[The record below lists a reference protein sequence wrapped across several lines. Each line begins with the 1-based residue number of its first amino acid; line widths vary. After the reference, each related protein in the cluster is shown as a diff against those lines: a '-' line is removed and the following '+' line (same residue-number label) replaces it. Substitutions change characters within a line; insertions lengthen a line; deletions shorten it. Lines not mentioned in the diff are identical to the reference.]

1 MSGFPSNQQYM
12 QVDQA
17 GQMWGQHQGQP
28 TMQKMQAM
36 QMPVKQP
43 YYMGSPQDPLK
54 LFEQQQYAMQ
64 TVPQQ
69 NSMDKKMKYPDVK
82 MQDFYWDPSYR
93 VGDNRPM
100 VGERM
105 GKRLP
110 PGAFHP
116 DQDNTPRGPP
126 FEVSLGVL
134 LNHLDLSC
142 IPNGTLFLI

>member
-1 MSGFPSNQQYM
+1 
-12 QVDQA
+12 
-17 GQMWGQHQGQP
+17 MWGQQHQTQP

-93 VGDNRPM
+93 MGDNRPM
-100 VGERM
+100 VGERI
-105 GKRLP
+105 GKLLP
-110 PGAFHP
+110 PGAFHT
-116 DQDNTPRGPP
+116 DQDTTPRGPP

-134 LNHLDLSC
+134 LNPLDLSC